1 MIYSFKQNVIPEVK
15 LLKRVSILNH
25 VIGPVMRG
33 PSSSHTAGPWR
44 IGRMARELLGARPV
58 LARFYFHPSSS
69 LAVCYH
75 DQGSDRA
82 FIAGLLEI
90 PLTSSDFECML
101 EHAPL
106 LGLDARFELHPFPE
120 ADHPNS
126 SLLILTGENG
136 KEITLHSRSVGGGSF
151 EIASLNGYHV
161 SITGENFETLIETSS
176 GSDSS
181 VLSIFGERAS
191 SSRIHHTNK
200 GVLFHLSTSS
210 PVEPVMLDTL
220 AALPGTVRLF
230 SAPPVMH
237 PLGGDMLFSSAEEA
251 IIMAERDGLT
261 LGEAALRYEAA
272 LLGRDESS
280 ILSEME
286 ERLEIMLNAVHLGL
300 SGDFSPMKLLLPVAG
315 TLAAAERKGALFLG
329 GPHARAAIRSMA
341 ALHTNA
347 SGGVVCAAPTGGA
360 AGVLPGVLTTL
371 TEDLKISRKAV
382 LMALWAAGGIG
393 LFHDIRSTFAAEVAG
408 CQVEI
413 GAAGAMAAAA
423 VVEAAGGSARQ
434 GCDAA
439 ATVFQNMMG
448 SVCDLVQG
456 VVEIPC
462 HSRNAALA
470 SQAFLCADLVLGGYR
485 SPVPLDETIDAV
497 DSTGRM
503 LPEELRCTSRGGLAL
518 CPSAQRLPRL
528 DKKIS

>member
-1 MIYSFKQNVIPEVK
+1 M
-15 LLKRVSILNH
+15 KRVSILNH

-44 IGRMARELLGARPV
+44 IGRTARDLLGARP
-58 LARFYFHPSSS
+58 ARADFFFHPSSS

-82 FIAGLLEI
+82 FIAGLLGI
-90 PLTSSDFECML
+90 PLPT
-101 EHAPL
+101 P
-106 LGLDARFELHPFPE
+106 RFEEMFALASRHELDVHFHLQSFPE

-126 SLLILTGENG
+126 SLLVLSGANGE
-136 KEITLHSRSVGGGSF
+136 EIVLHSRSVGGGSF
-151 EIASLNGYHV
+151 EIASLNGASL
-161 SITGENFETLIETSS
+161 SITGESFEVAVETPPENIPAL
-176 GSDSS
+176 
-181 VLSIFGERAS
+181 LSLLQVSRCAQAPVKDTGKILLHAS
-191 SSRIHHTNK
+191 SPCAPEKSSLEKIASLP
-200 GVLFHLSTSS
+200 GVGRVMTAK
-210 PVEPVMLDTL
+210 PVMY
-220 AALPGTVRLF
+220 
-230 SAPPVMH
+230 
-237 PLGGDMLFSSAEEA
+237 PLVGEEIFSSAEEMLA
-251 IIMAERDGLT
+251 LAEDRRLT
-261 LGEAALRYEAA
+261 LGEAAVAYESA
-272 LLGRDESS
+272 LLGQDEDAMME
-280 ILSEME
+280 EME
-286 ERLEIMLNAVHLGL
+286 RRLEIMLDAVRIGL
-300 SGDFSPMKLLLPVAG
+300 SGDIPSMKLLSPVAG
-315 TLAAAERKGALFLG
+315 TLAAAEKSGALFLG

-341 ALHTNA
+341 ALHTCA

-360 AGVLPGVLTTL
+360 AGVLPGVLATL
-371 TEDLKISRKAV
+371 TEDMATDRRGAV
-382 LMALWAAGGIG
+382 MALWAAGAIG
-393 LFHDIRSTFAAEVAG
+393 LFHDLRSTFAAEVAG

-423 VVEAAGGSARQ
+423 VVEVAGGSPEQ

-497 DSTGRM
+497 DGTGRM

-528 DKKIS
+528 DVHRLFEGESE

>member
-1 MIYSFKQNVIPEVK
+1 MKTFLEVK

-25 VIGPVMRG
+25 VVGPVMRG

-44 IGRMARELLGARPV
+44 IGRMARDLLGVRPV
-58 LARFYFHPSSS
+58 TARFYFHPSSS

-82 FIAGLLEI
+82 FIAGLLGI
-90 PLTSSDFECML
+90 PLTDPDFEDML
-101 EHAPL
+101 ERAPL
-106 LGLDARFELHPFPE
+106 HGLDARFELHPFPE

-126 SLLILTGENG
+126 SLLILSGENG
-136 KEITLHSRSVGGGSF
+136 EKITLHSRSGGGGSF
-151 EIASLNGYHV
+151 EIASLNGYPV
-161 SITGENFETLIETSS
+161 SITGESFETAVDTVS
-176 GSDSS
+176 GNASF
-181 VLSIFGERAS
+181 VLSILGTHDSSQEFHHQNGRVLLHMS
-191 SSRIHHTNK
+191 SSTAPESLLLEKIA
-200 GVLFHLSTSS
+200 G
-210 PVEPVMLDTL
+210 
-220 AALPGTVRLF
+220 LPESVRLF
-230 SAPPVMH
+230 TASPVMH
-237 PLGGDMLFSSAEEA
+237 PLGGAPLFSGAEEA
-251 IIMAERDGLT
+251 IRYAEEKGLT
-261 LGEAALRYEAA
+261 LGEAALRFEAT
-272 LLGRDESS
+272 LLGSDEASMM
-280 ILSEME
+280 SEME
-286 ERLEIMLNAVHLGL
+286 ERLEIMLDAVRLGL
-300 SGDFSPMKLLLPVAG
+300 SGDIASMKLLSPVAG
-315 TLAAAERKGALFLG
+315 TLAAAERKGAFFLG
-329 GPHARAAIRSMA
+329 GPHARAAIRAMA

-360 AGVLPGVLTTL
+360 AGVLPGVLATL
-371 TEDLKISRKAV
+371 LEDLLIGRRSV
-382 LMALWAAGGIG
+382 LMALWAAGAIG

-518 CPSAQRLPRL
+518 CPSALRLPRL
-528 DKKIS
+528 DQN

>member
-1 MIYSFKQNVIPEVK
+1 MIYSLRTTLFLEVK

-44 IGRMARELLGARPV
+44 IGRMARDLLGDRPV

-69 LAVCYH
+69 LAVCFH

-82 FIAGLLEI
+82 FISGLLGI
-90 PLTSSDFECML
+90 PLTASDFEKML
-101 EHAPL
+101 ELAPL
-106 LGLDARFELHPFPE
+106 HGLDARFELHPFPE

-126 SLLILTGENG
+126 SMLILSGEDG

-151 EIASLNGYHV
+151 EIASLNGYPV
-161 SITGENFETLIETSS
+161 EITGESFETLIETAS
-176 GSDSS
+176 GSTSA
-181 VLSIFGERAS
+181 VLSILGERVSPRQSHRNGRVLVHLS
-191 SSRIHHTNK
+191 SS
-200 GVLFHLSTSS
+200 S
-210 PVEPVMLDTL
+210 PL
-220 AALPGTVRLF
+220 APDALETIASLPGTVRLL

-237 PLGGDMLFSSAEEA
+237 PLAGNMLFSSAEEA
-251 IIMAERDGLT
+251 ILMAEHDGLT

-280 ILSEME
+280 MMSEME
-286 ERLEIMLNAVHLGL
+286 ERLEIMLDAVRLGL
-300 SGDFSPMKLLLPVAG
+300 SENISAMKLLLPVAG

-371 TEDLKISRKAV
+371 LEDLKIGRDVV
-382 LMALWAAGGIG
+382 LMSLWAAGGIG

-485 SPVPLDETIDAV
+485 SPAPLDETIDAV

-518 CPSAQRLPRL
+518 CPSARRLPRL
-528 DKKIS
+528 DGK